1 LSASAER
8 RMPRRDGEVF
18 LRGTAISGPLGMLL
32 EASSETDRWPGAG
45 TARAEDADKAALIE
59 EGSR

>member
-18 LRGTAISGPLGMLL
+18 LFGTAMASELL
-32 EASSETDRWPGAG
+32 KSKNVGRKPG
-45 TARAEDADKAALIE
+45 L
-59 EGSR
+59 

>member
-18 LRGTAISGPLGMLL
+18 LFGTAMGSELL
-32 EASSETDRWPGAG
+32 KFAMSV
-45 TARAEDADKAALIE
+45 
-59 EGSR
+59 

>member
-18 LRGTAISGPLGMLL
+18 LFGTAMGRNSWKSAIF
-32 EASSETDRWPGAG
+32 
-45 TARAEDADKAALIE
+45 
-59 EGSR
+59 